1 MAALNGSE
9 HVIEV
14 VQNDSFKIGSTLGF
28 DAYTSGGVA
37 KQKKVPVNCT
47 FATLEESLS
56 APKIDESMHSD
67 FSKVD
72 IPMFIFTCLILSIA
86 APPPHHPRGNTRD
99 SPVSPR
105 KGAAPSSMECR

>member
-14 VQNDSFKIGSTLGF
+14 VQNNSFKIGSTLGF

-56 APKIDESMHSD
+56 APKIDDSMHSD
-67 FSKVD
+67 FSKVSG
-72 IPMFIFTCLILSIA
+72 PFHFHAC
-86 APPPHHPRGNTRD
+86 P
-99 SPVSPR
+99 
-105 KGAAPSSMECR
+105 